1 MLPDDLEQVMAIER
15 ASFNA
20 PWSRQLFLTEFR
32 NPAVSTL
39 LVALD
44 GRLTSRRVAGY
55 IVFWIVADEVHIMNL
70 AVAQKK
76 RRQGIG
82 EELVRYGLRYGH
94 RKGAGVAFLEV
105 RASNSAAQGIY
116 SRLGFTRAGL
126 RKGYYDSPRED
137 AVVMTLD
144 RGAFLKLV
152 NTG

>member
-1 MLPDDLEQVMAIER
+1 MGPDDLEQVMAIER

-44 GRLTSRRVAGY
+44 ARRSSRTIAGY
-55 IVFWIVADEVHIMNL
+55 IVFWVVADEMHIMNL
-70 AVAQKK
+70 AVAQKE

-82 EELVRYGLRYGH
+82 EELVRYGLRHGH
-94 RKGAGVAFLEV
+94 RKGAQAAYLEV

-137 AVVMTLD
+137 AVVMMLD
-144 RGAFLKLV
+144 QGAFLQMVKE
-152 NTG
+152 G

>member
-1 MLPDDLEQVMAIER
+1 MGTDDLGQVMAIEG

-44 GRLTSRRVAGY
+44 ARQSSRTVAGY
-55 IVFWIVADEVHIMNL
+55 IVFWVVADEIHIMNL
-70 AVAQKK
+70 AVAQKA

-82 EELVRYGLRYGH
+82 EELVRYGLRHGY
-94 RKGAGVAFLEV
+94 RKGAQVAFLEV
-105 RASNSAAQGIY
+105 RASNSAAQVLY
-116 SRLGFTRAGL
+116 SHLGFTRAGL
-126 RKGYYDSPRED
+126 RKGYYDNPRED

-144 RGAFLKLV
+144 QDAFLKLV
-152 NTG
+152 KEG

>member
-1 MLPDDLEQVMAIER
+1 MGTDDLEQVMAIER
-15 ASFNA
+15 ASFNT

-44 GRLTSRRVAGY
+44 ARQSSRTVAGY
-55 IVFWIVADEVHIMNL
+55 IVFWVVADEIHIMNL
-70 AVAQKK
+70 AVAQKA

-82 EELVRYGLRYGH
+82 EELVRYGLRHGC
-94 RKGAGVAFLEV
+94 RKGAQVAFLEV
-105 RASNSAAQGIY
+105 RASNSAAQVLY

-137 AVVMTLD
+137 AVVMMLD
-144 RGAFLKLV
+144 QDAFLQLV
-152 NTG
+152 KEG